1 MNVSGMGHAPM
12 GTLGFFINTSTN
24 HSVSSQCNSS
34 SRKKKKNLLAKMQHS
49 VKNVLQ
55 CVLLTKRR
63 ELSSVSICARASVFE
78 RVHTCARVCVLE
90 YNCYMFRVN

>member
-1 MNVSGMGHAPM
+1 MRQQIILSPASATAAV
-12 GTLGFFINTSTN
+12 
-24 HSVSSQCNSS
+24 
-34 SRKKKKNLLAKMQHS
+34 RKKKKNLLAKMQHS

-63 ELSSVSICARASVFE
+63 ELSSVSVCARASVFE